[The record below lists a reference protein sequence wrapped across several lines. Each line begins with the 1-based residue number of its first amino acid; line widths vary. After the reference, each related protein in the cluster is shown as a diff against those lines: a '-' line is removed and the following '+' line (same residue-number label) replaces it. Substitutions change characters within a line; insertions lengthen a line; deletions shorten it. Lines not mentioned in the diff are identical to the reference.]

1 MASGPYLIDCLSGAE
16 PCFRSLLEGLLDGYL
31 RDYLRDY
38 FRDYWRDYL
47 SIVEP
52 LAVLAASIMTKD
64 P

>member
-1 MASGPYLIDCLSGAE
+1 MRDYLSGAE

-52 LAVLAASIMTKD
+52 LAVLAASTMTTD